1 VSADETLEGIP
12 VPLLNGPDEGVLV
25 RPRAAELRAQ
35 RSRRMIRLQGL
46 AHPFIQR
53 DLSGPSSRT
62 VTRLDGL
69 SWKT

>member
-1 VSADETLEGIP
+1 MGADETLEGVP

-35 RSRRMIRLQGL
+35 RSRRLIRLQGL
-46 AHPFIQR
+46 AHPFIQS
-53 DLSGPSSRT
+53 DLSGPSS
-62 VTRLDGL
+62 VAVNRLDGP